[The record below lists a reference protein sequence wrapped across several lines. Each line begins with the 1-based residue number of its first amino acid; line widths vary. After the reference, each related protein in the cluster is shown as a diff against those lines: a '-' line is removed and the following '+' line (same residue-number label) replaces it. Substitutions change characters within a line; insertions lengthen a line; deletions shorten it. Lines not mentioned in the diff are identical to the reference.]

1 MTFMKFQDHESIPA
15 SVQEMILSQADA
27 MFITE
32 IDIVDINDWL
42 AEHHE
47 AFKILA
53 GVYA

>member
-1 MTFMKFQDHESIPA
+1 MMYKDYESIPE
-15 SVQEMILSQADA
+15 SVKDFILSFADA

-32 IDIVDINDWL
+32 IPLDQINEWL

-53 GVYA
+53 GVYD